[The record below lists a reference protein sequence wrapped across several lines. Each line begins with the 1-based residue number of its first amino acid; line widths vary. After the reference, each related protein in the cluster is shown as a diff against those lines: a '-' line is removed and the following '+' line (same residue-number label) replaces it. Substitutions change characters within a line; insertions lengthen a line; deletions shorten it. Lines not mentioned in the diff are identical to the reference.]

1 MFSEET
7 VKVKKKLFIPKLNL
21 DTKIILLTM
30 GMIGII
36 I

>member
-7 VKVKKKLFIPKLNL
+7 VKVKKKLFIPKLNS

-30 GMIGII
+30 EMIGII